1 MKIILREFYYI
12 FRGIYLFFFK
22 KNGNNLEYIE
32 NNGYKFMI
40 SEKDRIFIN
49 KIRKEGGYQNSELL
63 RYKKLFQ
70 NSINNLIIGSH
81 IGLMAIP
88 LSQSSKTLYCV
99 EANPE
104 TYEIF
109 KKNIN
114 LNKIENIKTYNFAA
128 GNVKKEIFFLKNND
142 NSGGSKIVPKK
153 IRPKYFYDIPQK
165 IKINQYKLDNYFKE
179 IKFDVIIID
188 IEGSEHKCLLGMK
201 NILKDCKFL
210 VIEFI
215 PYHIKEVANISIDTF
230 LDSFTN
236 FFDFVEFPKK
246 NKKLSIIDAKI
257 LLKNMYLKNEFED
270 GIIFSKKTK
279 NNQ

>member
-1 MKIILREFYYI
+1 
-12 FRGIYLFFFK
+12 
-22 KNGNNLEYIE
+22 
-32 NNGYKFMI
+32 
-40 SEKDRIFIN
+40 
-49 KIRKEGGYQNSELL
+49 
-63 RYKKLFQ
+63 

-88 LSQSSKTLYCV
+88 LSKISKTLYCV

-114 LNKIENIKTYNFAA
+114 LNNIENIKTYNFAA
-128 GNVKKEIFFLKNND
+128 GNIEKEIFFLKNND

-153 IRPKYFYDIPQK
+153 FRPKYFYDIPQK
-165 IKINQYKLDNYFKE
+165 IKVNQYKMDNYFKE

-188 IEGSEHKCLLGMK
+188 IEGSEHKCLIGMK

-246 NKKLSIIDAKI
+246 NIKLSISEAKI
-257 LLKNMYLKNEFED
+257 LLKKMYLKNEFED
-270 GIIFSKKTK
+270 GIIFSKK
-279 NNQ
+279 N